1 MQRLQVVMRQ
11 LAFDHLIDD
20 AADAQR
26 LVVACK
32 AQAGVKALVDR
43 LVAAVAREY
52 EINRRQHAQEI
63 EFVHD
68 RPAFRLVAFHLTRRP

>member
-1 MQRLQVVMRQ
+1 MVRGEALFEGVTEAREMQRLQVVMRQ

-43 LVAAVAREY
+43 LVAAVA
-52 EINRRQHAQEI
+52 
-63 EFVHD
+63 
-68 RPAFRLVAFHLTRRP
+68 